1 MAERSNAPKQRTA
14 APSRRTK
21 SGGKPKWTDV
31 FLAALADTS
40 NVTAAARAA
49 VIDVSTAYNR
59 RRHNHEFN
67 RAWQVALCE
76 GYDNLEMELLC
87 RLRTGEVKPAAGAKK
102 GVRTFDNATALRL
115 LAAHR
120 ETTTR
125 ERAQRSHTSAEEIR
139 AAIDRK
145 VEELRRRVM
154 EAKAQREAAALAGA
168 VAILPKPQDPA

>member
-1 MAERSNAPKQRTA
+1 MDPRHTAPTPRAA
-14 APSRRTK
+14 APSRRAQT
-21 SGGKPKWTDV
+21 GGKPKWTDV

-40 NVTAAARAA
+40 NVAAAARAA
-49 VIDVSTAYNR
+49 AIDVSTAYTR

-67 RAWQVALCE
+67 REWQVALCE

-87 RLRTGEVKPAAGAKK
+87 RLRNGEVKPATGAKK

-125 ERAQRSHTSAEEIR
+125 ERAQRSHTGAEEIR

-154 EAKAQREAAALAGA
+154 EAKAQRDAAALAG
-168 VAILPKPQDPA
+168 AILPKPQDPA

>member
-1 MAERSNAPKQRTA
+1 MAQRTNAPKAGAA
-14 APSRRTK
+14 APARRTK
-21 SGGKPKWTDV
+21 ADARPKWADV

-40 NVTAAARAA
+40 NVAAAARAA
-49 VIDVSTAYNR
+49 SIDVSTAYTR
-59 RRHNHEFN
+59 RRLNHEFN
-67 RAWQVALCE
+67 REWQVALCE

-120 ETTTR
+120 ESTTR
-125 ERAQRSHTSAEEIR
+125 ERALRQHTSAEDVR

-154 EAKAQREAAALAGA
+154 EAKAQREAASLAA
-168 VAILPKPQDPA
+168 AILPKPQDLA

>member
-1 MAERSNAPKQRTA
+1 MAQRTNAPKQRAA
-14 APSRRTK
+14 APARRIK
-21 SGGKPKWTDV
+21 ADARPKWADV

-40 NVTAAARAA
+40 NVAAAARAA
-49 VIDVSTAYNR
+49 SIDVSTAYTR
-59 RRHNHEFN
+59 RRLNHEFN
-67 RAWQVALCE
+67 REWQVALCE

-120 ETTTR
+120 ESTTR
-125 ERAQRSHTSAEEIR
+125 ERALRQHTSAEDVR

-154 EAKAQREAAALAGA
+154 EAKAQREAASLAA
-168 VAILPKPQDPA
+168 AILPKPQDPA